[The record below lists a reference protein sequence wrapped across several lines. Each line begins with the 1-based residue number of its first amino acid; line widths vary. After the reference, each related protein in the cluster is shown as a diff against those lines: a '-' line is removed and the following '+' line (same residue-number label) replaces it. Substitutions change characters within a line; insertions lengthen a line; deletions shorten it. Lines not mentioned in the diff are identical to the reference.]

1 MFRFFET
8 LCLWEG
14 EVRYLEYHSQR
25 IQRTLGGKES
35 FRGLELHLQ
44 AMNLPKTGWWKIKLL
59 YDGCGFGEAIL
70 TPYEPRM
77 IQSFRLVRSD
87 IDYSSKF
94 TDRSALEALLAQR
107 GEADEVIILKG
118 EEITDTSFSNL
129 ALWNGEVWLTPQNPL
144 LAGTARARLIDEGG
158 IKEAR
163 LGERELREA
172 RALALLNAM
181 MGMRILEKFEIL

>member
-1 MFRFFET
+1 
-8 LCLWEG
+8 
-14 EVRYLEYHSQR
+14 
-25 IQRTLGGKES
+25 
-35 FRGLELHLQ
+35 
-44 AMNLPKTGWWKIKLL
+44 
-59 YDGCGFGEAIL
+59 
-70 TPYEPRM
+70 M
-77 IQSFRLVRSD
+77 IQSFRLVRSE

-94 TDRSALEALLAQR
+94 TDRSALEVLLAQR

-129 ALWNGEVWLTPQNPL
+129 ALWDGEVWLTPQNPL
-144 LAGTARARLIDEGG
+144 LAGTARARLIDEGV

-181 MGMRILEKFEIL
+181 MGMKILEKFEIL